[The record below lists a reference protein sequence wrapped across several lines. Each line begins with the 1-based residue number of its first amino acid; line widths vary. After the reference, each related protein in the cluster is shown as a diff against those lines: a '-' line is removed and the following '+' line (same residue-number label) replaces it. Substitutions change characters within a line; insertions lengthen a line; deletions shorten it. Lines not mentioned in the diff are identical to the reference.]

1 MFNEEELNVYDEKF
15 RNIGITDPE
24 EQKKVL
30 EFFYTL
36 GTIMFNFKFNS
47 NEKEKR

>member
-1 MFNEEELNVYDEKF
+1 MFNEEELIEYEKDF
-15 RNIGITDPE
+15 TQLGITSQE

-36 GTIMFNFKFNS
+36 GTFIYNN
-47 NEKEKR
+47 